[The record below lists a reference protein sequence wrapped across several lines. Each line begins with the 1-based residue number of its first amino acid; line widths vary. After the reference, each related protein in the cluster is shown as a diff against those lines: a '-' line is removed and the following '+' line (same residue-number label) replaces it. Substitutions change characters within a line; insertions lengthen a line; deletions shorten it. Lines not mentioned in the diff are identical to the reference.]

1 MDKNPDMKAVNSIY
15 HEDVRH
21 KSEES
26 AFNIAVV
33 QYKSR
38 TAAVPSNFWV
48 FSKELDDSPHSSS

>member
-1 MDKNPDMKAVNSIY
+1 MKDVNSIY

-26 AFNIAVV
+26 AFNNAVV

-38 TAAVPSNFWV
+38 TAAVPQQF
-48 FSKELDDSPHSSS
+48 FGFQ